1 MSDQRKFRARAAL
14 QGIRPYTPGKPIEEV
29 KRELGIDDVIK
40 MASNENPLGP
50 APKAVKA
57 MGEALG
63 QVHFYPDGNCFSL
76 KEALSAHRGVET
88 GQIIVGNGSDEI
100 IKLLA
105 ETFINEGDNA
115 VMADPSFS
123 EYEFA
128 VTLMGGVL
136 KKVPLAEGFRHDLP
150 AMLEAID
157 ERTRL
162 VFFCNPNNPTGTIVG
177 RREVEEFMDRVPD
190 HVVVVFDEAY
200 QEYVESPDYL
210 SGLEYVKAG
219 RDNVMVLYTFSKIY
233 GMGGLRIG
241 YGIANSELMG
251 WVYRT
256 REPFNVNS
264 LAQAG
269 AQAALSD
276 GEHVRVSRET
286 NRSGARYLY
295 DQFGEMGLPFTGSE
309 TNFIW
314 VNVRTDCK
322 EVFTGLMKR
331 GVIVRTGDIFGYPEY
346 IRVTI
351 GTPAQ
356 NERFIRALRDV
367 LGMEPSAN

>member
-1 MSDQRKFRARAAL
+1 MTKQVKFRAREAL
-14 QGIRPYTPGKPIEEV
+14 KGIRPYTPGKPIEEV
-29 KRELGIDDVIK
+29 KRELGIEDVIK

-50 APKAVKA
+50 APKAVRA
-57 MGEALG
+57 MEEAVR

-76 KEALSAHRGVET
+76 KEAIAAHRGVEA

-128 VTLMGGVL
+128 VTLMGGIL

-157 ERTRL
+157 ENTRL
-162 VFFCNPNNPTGTIVG
+162 IFVCNPNNPTGTIVG
-177 RREVEEFMDRVPD
+177 RREVEDFMEKVPD

-210 SGLEYVKAG
+210 SGLDYVKAG

-233 GMGGLRIG
+233 GMGGMRIG

-276 GEHVRVSRET
+276 GEHIRISRET
-286 NRSGARYLY
+286 NLSGANYLY
-295 DQFGEMGLPFTGSE
+295 DQFGEMDLPYTASE

-314 VNVRTDCK
+314 VNVKTDCK
-322 EVFTGLMKR
+322 EVFTGLMKQ

-356 NERFIRALRDV
+356 NGRFIRALRDV